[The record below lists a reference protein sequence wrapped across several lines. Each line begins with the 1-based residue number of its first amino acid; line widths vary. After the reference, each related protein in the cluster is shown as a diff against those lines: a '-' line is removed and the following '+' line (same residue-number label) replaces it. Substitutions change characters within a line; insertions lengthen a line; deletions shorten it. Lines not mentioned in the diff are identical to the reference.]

1 MFHPGSTF
9 NLVMITLI
17 ILFGALTLLAGA
29 VIILNPEF
37 IFGFLRN
44 HLDKL
49 VLHIVAVVVR
59 LIIGAL
65 LISQSTL
72 SKLPI
77 TIEFLG
83 WLSIFAALSL
93 AVMGR
98 QNFRRLMTWA
108 LSVLKP
114 FGRVGGVLAAAFG
127 GFLIYAF
134 I

>member
-1 MFHPGSTF
+1 M
-9 NLVMITLI
+9 VTLI
-17 ILFGALTLLAGA
+17 ILFGALTVLAGA
-29 VIILNPEF
+29 VIMVNPES

-49 VLHIVAVVVR
+49 ALHIVAVVVR
-59 LIIGAL
+59 LIIGIL
-65 LISQSTL
+65 LISQSSL
-72 SKLPI
+72 SKFPL
-77 TIEFLG
+77 TIELLG

-98 QNFRRLMTWA
+98 QNFRRLMIWA
-108 LSVLKP
+108 LSFLKP
-114 FGRVGGVLAAAFG
+114 FGRVGGALAAAFG